1 MSSLDQLASTAEER
15 PTQSFGTPTRSR
27 PVRATTALAAVFTA
41 GAFGSASTAS
51 AIPVWFTD
59 NGWAQIYN
67 EGFANTAS
75 LSDWSQYRPEG
86 ATGGSGTGRY
96 TSNAVSVENGKLVI
110 DAYSNGNIDH
120 VGSLRSDQ
128 SWTYGYFEARIK
140 FKTKS
145 GMHQA
150 FWMMPDGKNHGDN
163 NGTRPDLN
171 GAEID
176 IVEHRIVDGDG
187 NNIGDDYWT
196 ANHWGGYG
204 ANHQSRG
211 KLNLNKTGNDQWHTY
226 GVQWNQDMFKFFID
240 DTYVGHTINDGIS
253 GTAEYAIF
261 SNNIGVGWA
270 GTVQNSYGPKGD
282 PGGKMEVDWF
292 RVWQPGAAAV
302 AIPEPASVGLA
313 AVCSMGLLARR
324 TRRSGTIA

>member
-1 MSSLDQLASTAEER
+1 MASFALTRPAAEER
-15 PTQSFGTPTRSR
+15 PAQRVVS
-27 PVRATTALAAVFTA
+27 PVRRRWCRPAAALGLAAGWLALAAP
-41 GAFGSASTAS
+41 AS

-59 NGWAQIYN
+59 NGWTKAYD
-67 EGFANTAS
+67 EGFGSSGS
-75 LSDWSQYRPEG
+75 LSDWSQYRAEG
-86 ATGGSGTGRY
+86 STGGSGSGRY
-96 TSNAVSVENGKLVI
+96 TSNAVSVANGSLVI
-110 DAYSNGNIDH
+110 DAYSVGSTDY
-120 VGSLRSDQ
+120 VGSLRSTQ

-150 FWMMPDGKNHGDN
+150 FWMMPQGKNHADN

-176 IVEHRIVDGDG
+176 IVEHRIVDENGT
-187 NNIGDDYWT
+187 NIGDDYWT

-211 KLNLNKTGNDQWHTY
+211 KLNQNKTGNDQWHTY
-226 GVQWNQDMFKFFID
+226 GVQWNQDMYKFFID

-261 SNNIGVGWA
+261 SNNIGVNWSGS
-270 GTVQNSYGPKGD
+270 VLNSYGPKGD

-292 RVWQPGAAAV
+292 RVWQLGTAGAAAV
-302 AIPEPASVGLA
+302 PEPASASAATLAGLA
-313 AVCSMGLLARR
+313 LLTRR
-324 TRRSGTIA
+324 TRRTTGA